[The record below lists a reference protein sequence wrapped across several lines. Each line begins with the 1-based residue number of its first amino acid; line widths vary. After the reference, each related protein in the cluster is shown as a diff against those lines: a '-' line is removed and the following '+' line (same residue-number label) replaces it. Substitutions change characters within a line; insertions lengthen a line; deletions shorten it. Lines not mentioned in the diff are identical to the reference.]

1 MGSARSGLR
10 SALADSGGPI
20 SVSISPELR
29 ERFDKEALVHAE
41 ALYRFARRLTGQD
54 DSAEDLVQ
62 ECFEKALRAFH
73 QYKPGTNC
81 KSWLFTILHN
91 CQRMRL
97 RSAQHRR
104 EVLDPGDD
112 PKFSLID
119 HLLEAEVSSEQ
130 VFFDSTPSAE
140 VRQAVGE
147 LSEALRSV
155 VLLSDVEGLTYQ
167 EIADVLSVPLG
178 TVRSRLNRARTSLSQ
193 KLWKIFREHMP
204 PVLAH

>member
-1 MGSARSGLR
+1 M
-10 SALADSGGPI
+10 
-20 SVSISPELR
+20 SIAPESR
-29 ERFDKEALVHAE
+29 ERFDREALVHAE
-41 ALYRFARRLTGQD
+41 ALYRFARRLASND
-54 DSAEDLVQ
+54 DQAEDLVQ
-62 ECFEKALRAFH
+62 ECFEKALRSFH
-73 QYKPGTNC
+73 QYKAGTNC

-91 CQRMRL
+91 CHRMRL
-97 RSAQHRR
+97 RSAQNRR

-119 HLLEAEVSSEQ
+119 HLLEHEVSSEQ
-130 VFFDSTPSAE
+130 AFFDSTPSAE

-167 EIADVLSVPLG
+167 EIAEVLSVPLG

-193 KLWKIFREHMP
+193 KLWKVFRGRMP
-204 PVLAH
+204 ALVP

>member
-1 MGSARSGLR
+1 M
-10 SALADSGGPI
+10 
-20 SVSISPELR
+20 SITAEDR
-29 ERFDKEALVHAE
+29 ERFDREALVHAE
-41 ALYRFARRLTGQD
+41 ALFRFARRLTGQD

-62 ECFEKALRAFH
+62 ECFEKALRSFH

-91 CQRMRL
+91 CHRMRL

-112 PKFSLID
+112 PSFSLVE
-119 HLLEAEVSSEQ
+119 HFLEHEVSSEQ
-130 VFFDSTPSAE
+130 TFFDNTPSAE

-147 LSEALRSV
+147 LSEGLRSV

-167 EIADVLSVPLG
+167 EIAEVLSVPIG

-193 KLWKIFREHMP
+193 KLWQIFRAH
-204 PVLAH
+204 LAVPAR

>member
-1 MGSARSGLR
+1 M
-10 SALADSGGPI
+10 
-20 SVSISPELR
+20 SISPEQR
-29 ERFDKEALVHAE
+29 ERFDREALVHAE
-41 ALYRFARRLTGQD
+41 ALYRFARRLTNSEDQ
-54 DSAEDLVQ
+54 AEDLVQ

-73 QYKPGTNC
+73 QYRSGTNC

-91 CQRMRL
+91 CHRMRL
-97 RSAQHRR
+97 RSAQSRR

-119 HLLEAEVSSEQ
+119 RLLEHEVSSEQ
-130 VFFDSTPSAE
+130 AFFDATPSEE

-178 TVRSRLNRARTSLSQ
+178 TVRSRLNRARTSLGQ
-193 KLWKIFREHMP
+193 KLWKLFSERLP
-204 PVLAH
+204 ALAR